1 MANNKIGI
9 DIGGTNLKVAWV
21 EDNHI
26 SSEIIERGTPDNID
40 QFRTVLWEI
49 LNSININNET
59 RLGFSVPGVV
69 DYTNGNID
77 LCPNLEYLNGINVK
91 DLLQREECMVGN
103 DADMALLG
111 EISSNDLWEE
121 NIGLVALGTGIGS
134 SYYISHTGP
143 WQSNLLSEIGHI
155 KVASNG
161 RRCTCGG
168 LDCLETYFSGWSL
181 ISQAKKSGLEVEDVY
196 ELFNLA
202 QNSNQVASS
211 LILQNIPYL
220 GIAISSM
227 INLTGIN
234 KVILTGKISRS
245 YDLFQEALYNSVSNA
260 LHPHAKKDFQ
270 VIKSSLID
278 HSSIIGA
285 VARFK

>member
-9 DIGGTNLKVAWV
+9 DVGGTNLKVAWV
-21 EDNHI
+21 EENHI
-26 SSEIIERGTPDNID
+26 SSEIVERDTPETIE
-40 QFRTVLWEI
+40 QFRSVLLEI

-59 RLGFSVPGVV
+59 RLGFSVPGAV
-69 DYTNGNID
+69 DYSNQTINF
-77 LCPNLEYLNGINVK
+77 CPNLEYLNGIKVK
-91 DLLQREECMVGN
+91 DLLGRNNCAVGN
-103 DADMALLG
+103 DADMSLLG
-111 EISSNDLWEE
+111 EISNGNLWD
-121 NIGLVALGTGIGS
+121 NNLGLVALGTGIGS
-134 SYYISHTGP
+134 SYYISKTGP

-181 ISQAKKSGLEVEDVY
+181 LSQAKKGGLEINDVY

-211 LILQNIPYL
+211 IILQNIPYL
-220 GIAISSM
+220 GIAISSL

-234 KVILTGKISRS
+234 KIILTGKISRS
-245 YDLFQEALYNSVSNA
+245 YDLFEEALYNSISNA
-260 LHPHAKKDFQ
+260 LHPHAKESFE

-278 HSSIIGA
+278 HGSIIGA
-285 VARFK
+285 VARFE